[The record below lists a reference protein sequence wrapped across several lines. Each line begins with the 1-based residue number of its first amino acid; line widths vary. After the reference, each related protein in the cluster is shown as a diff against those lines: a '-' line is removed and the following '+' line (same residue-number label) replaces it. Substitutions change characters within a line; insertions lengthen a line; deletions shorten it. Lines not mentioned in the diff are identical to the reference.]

1 MFGITTRLVSMTK
14 FQFWY
19 CAEDGVYEKLV
30 RRQLHKASNP
40 ILDDLGAEDTSD
52 NISTLLDDTSS
63 HT

>member
-1 MFGITTRLVSMTK
+1 MSMTK

-19 CAEDGVYEKLV
+19 CAEDGAYEKLV

-52 NISTLLDDTSS
+52 NISTLLDDSSS